1 MKMEIVEICNEW
13 NSVFKG
19 TIPGMDKFLDIKF
32 SILCG
37 KPKIDLLKFDDFLR
51 QKYKYDNGRDVSM
64 SNFLKDKFGKDAVCI
79 VEKLL

>member
-1 MKMEIVEICNEW
+1 MEIVETCKEW

-19 TIPGMDKFLDIKF
+19 TIPGMDKFLDREF
-32 SILCG
+32 SFLCG
-37 KPKIDLLKFDDFLR
+37 TPKIDLLKFDDFLR

-64 SNFLKDKFGKDAVCI
+64 SNFLQDKFGKDAVSI

>member
-1 MKMEIVEICNEW
+1 METVEVCKEW
-13 NSVFKG
+13 NSIFKNA
-19 TIPGMDKFLDIKF
+19 IPCLNEFLDRKF

-51 QKYKYDNGRDVSM
+51 QKYKYDEGREISLA
-64 SNFLKDKFGKDAVCI
+64 NFIEETFGCEAVCI

>member
-1 MKMEIVEICNEW
+1 MEIVEVCKEW

-19 TIPGMDKFLDIKF
+19 TIPGMDKFLDIKL

-37 KPKIDLLKFDDFLR
+37 TPKIDLLKFDDFLR

-64 SNFLKDKFGKDAVCI
+64 SNFLKDKFGEDAVCI